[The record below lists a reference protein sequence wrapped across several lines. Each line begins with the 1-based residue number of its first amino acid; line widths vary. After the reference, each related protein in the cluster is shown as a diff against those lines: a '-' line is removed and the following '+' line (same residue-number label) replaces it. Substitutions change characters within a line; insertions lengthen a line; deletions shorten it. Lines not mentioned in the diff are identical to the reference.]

1 MTNEWDDES
10 VEEEDEDDSL
20 GPGRADNDLSE
31 EHGYTWEPARTE
43 VIPQWVMLSVSLLVV
58 IALVA
63 PTVYLIWRYG

>member
-1 MTNEWDDES
+1 MTNEWDDEP
-10 VEEEDEDDSL
+10 VEEEDADDGL
-20 GPGRADNDLSE
+20 GPGRADYDLS
-31 EHGYTWEPARTE
+31 GEPPRTE